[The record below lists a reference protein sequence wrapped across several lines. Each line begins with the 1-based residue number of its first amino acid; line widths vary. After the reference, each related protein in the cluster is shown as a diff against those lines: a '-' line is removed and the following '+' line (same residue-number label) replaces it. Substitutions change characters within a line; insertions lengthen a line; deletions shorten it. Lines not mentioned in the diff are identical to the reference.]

1 MDSDR
6 SSTNPGEF
14 WDTGVETD
22 GSGLEAESV
31 SIGSCVRGSSGGSD
45 VSIASSTPDKTNE
58 GELRPPA
65 DNLLLAAY

>member
-6 SSTNPGEF
+6 SSTKPGAF

-22 GSGLEAESV
+22 GSGLGTESV
-31 SIGSCVRGSSGGSD
+31 SIGSCVSRSSGGSD
-45 VSIASSTPDKTNE
+45 VSIASSTPDKTNK

-65 DNLLLAAY
+65 ANTLLTAY